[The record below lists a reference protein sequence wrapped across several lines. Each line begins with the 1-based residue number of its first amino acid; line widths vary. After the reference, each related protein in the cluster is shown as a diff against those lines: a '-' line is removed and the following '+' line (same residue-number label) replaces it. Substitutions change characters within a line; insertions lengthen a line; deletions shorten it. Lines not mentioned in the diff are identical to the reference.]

1 MIKYRISLLFLL
13 ATSLV
18 AAQQRTLLDYQ
29 TLAKRNNPITQQN
42 TNLQKVLLLQNDII
56 KAQYSA
62 PQVNFTSDYLFA
74 PFFFNNKKIIAI
86 TNAPDAKAIGYDAGI
101 TNGGIYSA
109 QWNVSKNFFIEKT
122 IQTLYNQ
129 NFAATKSLDLAT
141 LQALHDIDKNVA
153 DQYVNVYQAQQQIVS
168 LNKITDIINERNR
181 VVEQLVKKG
190 LLPESDFLLMK
201 IELKNQETS
210 IEAQRL
216 QISNAFAQLN
226 TAVNSQDTTIFT
238 LDMPNIVRNPLDQAY
253 NFEKRYAADSL
264 NFDFQQKVSELKY
277 IPQFSIFGNAG
288 LNSTDIRNIYRNLGF
303 SAGAHLLIPLFDGH
317 QREKVA
323 QQTAL
328 QIENLKLS
336 KTLFSTQLKTNLYY
350 LTQQIK
356 SIEKSLALIDEQL
369 KTQEILLRIIKEK
382 IVLGQVSVMDYVI
395 SLQNYALTNQ
405 SKIQTQSAL
414 WLLINQYN
422 YINW

>member
-1 MIKYRISLLFLL
+1 MKFIILMLSLIVEHGLM
-13 ATSLV
+13 
-18 AAQQRTLLDYQ
+18 AQQRTLTDYQ
-29 TLAKRNNPITQQN
+29 TLARQNNPIAQQN
-42 TNLQKVLLLQNDII
+42 SNLQKILLLQNDII
-56 KAQYSA
+56 KAQYTA

-74 PFFFNNKKIIAI
+74 PFFFSNKKIVAI
-86 TNAPDAKAIGYDAGI
+86 TNSPDANAIGYDAGI

-109 QWNVSKNFFIEKT
+109 QWNVSKNFFNEKT
-122 IQTLYNQ
+122 TQTLYNQ

-153 DQYVNVYQAQQQIVS
+153 DQYVNAYQAQQQIIS

-190 LLPESDFLLMK
+190 LLPESDFLLLK
-201 IELKNQETS
+201 IELKNQEAS

-226 TAVNSQDTTIFT
+226 TAVNSQDTTTFT
-238 LDMPNIVRNPLDQAY
+238 LEMPNIVLNPLAQAY
-253 NFEKRYAADSL
+253 NFEKRYAVDSL
-264 NFDFQQKVSELKY
+264 NFALQQKVSELKY
-277 IPQFSIFGNAG
+277 VPQFGVFGNAG
-288 LNSTDIRNIYRNLGF
+288 LNSTDIRNIYHNLGF
-303 SAGAHLLIPLFDGH
+303 SAGAHLVIPLFDGH
-317 QREKVA
+317 QKEKVA

-336 KTLFSTQLKTNLYY
+336 KNLFSTQLKTNLYY

-356 SIEKSLALIDEQL
+356 SIQKSLVLIDEQL
-369 KTQEILLRIIKEK
+369 QTQEILLRIIKEK

>member
-1 MIKYRISLLFLL
+1 MKSIILILYLFVGHEL
-13 ATSLV
+13 
-18 AAQQRTLLDYQ
+18 AAQQRTLTDYQ
-29 TLAKRNNPITQQN
+29 TLARQNNPIAQQN
-42 TNLQKVLLLQNDII
+42 TNLQKILLLQNDII
-56 KAQYSA
+56 KAQYTA

-74 PFFFNNKKIIAI
+74 PFFFSNKKIVAI
-86 TNAPDAKAIGYDAGI
+86 TNSPDANAIGYDAGI

-109 QWNVSKNFFIEKT
+109 QWNISKSFFNQKT
-122 IQTLYNQ
+122 TQTLYNQ
-129 NFAATKSLDLAT
+129 NFAANKSLDLAT
-141 LQALHDIDKNVA
+141 LQAHHDINKNVA
-153 DQYVNVYQAQQQIVS
+153 DQYVNVYQAQQQINS

-190 LLPESDFLLMK
+190 LLPESDFLLLK
-201 IELKNQETS
+201 IELKNQEAS

-226 TAVNSQDTTIFT
+226 TAVNSQDTAIFT
-238 LDMPNIVRNPLDQAY
+238 LDMPNIVQNPLAQAY
-253 NFEKRYAADSL
+253 NFESRYAADSL
-264 NFDFQQKVSELKY
+264 NFVMQQRVSELKY
-277 IPQFSIFGNAG
+277 VPLFGVFGNAG

-303 SAGAHLLIPLFDGH
+303 SAGAHLLIPIFDGH
-317 QREKVA
+317 QKDKVA
-323 QQTAL
+323 QQTQL

-336 KTLFSTQLKTNLYY
+336 KTFFSSQLKTNLYY

-356 SIEKSLALIDEQL
+356 STEKSLVLIDEQL
-369 KTQEILLRIIKEK
+369 RTQEILLRIIKEK

>member
-1 MIKYRISLLFLL
+1 MIRYRTSLLFLFV
-13 ATSLV
+13 TSLV
-18 AAQQRTLLDYQ
+18 AAQQRTLSDYQ
-29 TLAKRNNPITQQN
+29 TIAKQNTPIAQQN
-42 TNLQKVLLLQNDII
+42 THLQKILLLQNDII
-56 KAQYSA
+56 KAQYTA
-62 PQVNFTSDYLFA
+62 PQTSFTADFLFA
-74 PFFFNNKKIIAI
+74 PFFFSHKKIVAI
-86 TNAPDAKAIGYDAGI
+86 TNSPDANAIGYDAGI

-109 QWNVSKNFFIEKT
+109 QWNISKNFFNQKT

-129 NFAATKSLDLAT
+129 NFSVNISIDLAT

-153 DQYVNVYQAQQQIVS
+153 DQYVNVYQAQQQIIS

-190 LLPESDFLLMK
+190 LLPESDFLLLK
-201 IELKNQETS
+201 IELKNQEAS

-216 QISNAFAQLN
+216 QITTAFAQLN
-226 TAVNSQDTTIFT
+226 NASNLRDTIIYT
-238 LDMPNIVRNPLDQAY
+238 LDMPNIVQNPLTQTYTYEA
-253 NFEKRYAADSL
+253 RYAADSL
-264 NFDFQQKVSELKY
+264 NFVMQQKVSELKY
-277 IPQFSIFGNAG
+277 VPQFGIFGNG
-288 LNSTDIRNIYRNLGF
+288 GINSTDIRNIYHNVGF
-303 SAGAHLLIPLFDGH
+303 SAGAHLIIPLFDGH
-317 QREKVA
+317 QKEKVA

-336 KTLFSTQLKTNLYY
+336 KNIFSTQLKTNLYY

-356 SIEKSLALIDEQL
+356 SIQKSLVLIDEQL
-369 KTQEILLRIIKEK
+369 QTQEILLKIIKEK

>member
-1 MIKYRISLLFLL
+1 M
-13 ATSLV
+13 
-18 AAQQRTLLDYQ
+18 
-29 TLAKRNNPITQQN
+29 
-42 TNLQKVLLLQNDII
+42 
-56 KAQYSA
+56 
-62 PQVNFTSDYLFA
+62 
-74 PFFFNNKKIIAI
+74 AI
-86 TNAPDAKAIGYDAGI
+86 TNSPDANAIGYDAGI

-109 QWNVSKNFFIEKT
+109 QWNISKNFFNQKT

-129 NFAATKSLDLAT
+129 NFSVNISIDLAT
-141 LQALHDIDKNVA
+141 LQAFHDIDKNVA
-153 DQYVNVYQAQQQIVS
+153 DQYVNVYQAQQQIIS

-190 LLPESDFLLMK
+190 LLPESDFLLLK
-201 IELKNQETS
+201 IELKNQEAS

-216 QISNAFAQLN
+216 QITTAFAQLTN
-226 TAVNSQDTTIFT
+226 ASNLRDTMIYT
-238 LDMPNIVRNPLDQAY
+238 LDMPNIVQNPLAQTY
-253 NFEKRYAADSL
+253 NYEARYAADSL
-264 NFDFQQKVSELKY
+264 NFVMQQKVSELKY
-277 IPQFSIFGNAG
+277 VPQFGIFGNAG
-288 LNSTDIRNIYRNLGF
+288 ISSTDIRNIYRNMGF
-303 SAGAHLLIPLFDGH
+303 SAGAHLIIPLFDGH
-317 QREKVA
+317 QKEKVA

-356 SIEKSLALIDEQL
+356 SIQKSLVLIDEQL
-369 KTQEILLRIIKEK
+369 QTQEILLKIIKEK

>member
-1 MIKYRISLLFLL
+1 MMKFIILMLSLIVEHGLM
-13 ATSLV
+13 
-18 AAQQRTLLDYQ
+18 AQQRTLTDYQ
-29 TLAKRNNPITQQN
+29 TLARQNNPIAQQN
-42 TNLQKVLLLQNDII
+42 SNLQKILLLQNDII
-56 KAQYSA
+56 KAQYTA

-74 PFFFNNKKIIAI
+74 PFFFSNKKIVAI
-86 TNAPDAKAIGYDAGI
+86 TNSPDANAIGYDAGI

-109 QWNVSKNFFIEKT
+109 QWNVSKNFFNEKT
-122 IQTLYNQ
+122 TQTLYNQ

-153 DQYVNVYQAQQQIVS
+153 DQYVNAYQAQQQIIS

-190 LLPESDFLLMK
+190 LLPESDFLLLK
-201 IELKNQETS
+201 IELKNQEAS

-226 TAVNSQDTTIFT
+226 TAVNSQDTTVFT
-238 LDMPNIVRNPLDQAY
+238 LEMPNIVLNPLAQAY

-264 NFDFQQKVSELKY
+264 NFALQQKGSELKY
-277 IPQFSIFGNAG
+277 VPQFGVFGNAG

-303 SAGAHLLIPLFDGH
+303 SAGAHLVIPLFDGH
-317 QREKVA
+317 QKEKVA

-336 KTLFSTQLKTNLYY
+336 KNLFSTQLKTNLYY

-356 SIEKSLALIDEQL
+356 SIQKSLVLIDEQL
-369 KTQEILLRIIKEK
+369 QTQEILLRIIKEK

>member
-1 MIKYRISLLFLL
+1 MKFIILMLSLIVEHGLM
-13 ATSLV
+13 
-18 AAQQRTLLDYQ
+18 AQQRTLTDYQ
-29 TLAKRNNPITQQN
+29 TLARQNNPIAQQN
-42 TNLQKVLLLQNDII
+42 SNLQKILLLQNDII
-56 KAQYSA
+56 KAQYTA

-74 PFFFNNKKIIAI
+74 PFFFSNKKIVAI
-86 TNAPDAKAIGYDAGI
+86 TNSPDANAIGYDAGI

-109 QWNVSKNFFIEKT
+109 QWNVSKNFFNEKT
-122 IQTLYNQ
+122 TQTLYNQ

-153 DQYVNVYQAQQQIVS
+153 DQYVNAYQAQQQIIS

-190 LLPESDFLLMK
+190 LLPESDFLLLK
-201 IELKNQETS
+201 IELKNQEAS

-226 TAVNSQDTTIFT
+226 TAVNSQDTTVFT
-238 LDMPNIVRNPLDQAY
+238 LEMPNIVLNPLAQAY

-264 NFDFQQKVSELKY
+264 NFALQQKGSELKY
-277 IPQFSIFGNAG
+277 VPQFGVFGNAG
-288 LNSTDIRNIYRNLGF
+288 LNSTDIRNIYHNLGF
-303 SAGAHLLIPLFDGH
+303 SAGAHLVIPLFDGH
-317 QREKVA
+317 QKEKVA

-336 KTLFSTQLKTNLYY
+336 KNLFSTQLKTNLYY

-356 SIEKSLALIDEQL
+356 SIQKSLVLIDEQL
-369 KTQEILLRIIKEK
+369 QTQEILLRIIKEK

>member
-288 LNSTDIRNIYRNLGF
+288 LNSTDIRNIYHNFGF